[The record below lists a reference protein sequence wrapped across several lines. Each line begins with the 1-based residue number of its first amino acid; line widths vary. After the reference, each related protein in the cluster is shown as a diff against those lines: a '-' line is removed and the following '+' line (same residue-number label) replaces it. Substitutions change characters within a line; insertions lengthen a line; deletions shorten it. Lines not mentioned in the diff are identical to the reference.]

1 MIKHKKEPE
10 QMTSHELLET
20 YTLFSQLPSYIRTEE
35 EQIYLSALRE
45 EMLKRME

>member
-1 MIKHKKEPE
+1 MITCRKEPE

-20 YTLFSQLPSYIRTEE
+20 YTQFTQLPYYIRTEE

-45 EMLKRME
+45 EILKRME